1 MFKSDR
7 YEIIEKI
14 LDNSSNR
21 LREKY
26 FLKHFES
33 VYYEII
39 SFSDIE
45 TNFKYKVWHWV
56 NDEPDYIYCYCGNR
70 VSEKMNW
77 LHGYKE
83 YCSNKCSSNSI
94 VVKDKLKTT
103 NLLKYGVDVIQKQ
116 MNIKTKLKILVNIN
130 MVLIIIQKQMNIK

>member
-103 NLLKYGVDVIQKQ
+103 NLLKYGVDRYSKTDEYKNKI
-116 MNIKTKLKILVNIN
+116 NNTCSIKN
-130 MVLIIIQKQMNIK
+130 

>member
-39 SFSDIE
+39 SFRWLQ
-45 TNFKYKVWHWV
+45 F
-56 NDEPDYIYCYCGNR
+56 YI
-70 VSEKMNW
+70 M
-77 LHGYKE
+77 
-83 YCSNKCSSNSI
+83 
-94 VVKDKLKTT
+94 
-103 NLLKYGVDVIQKQ
+103 
-116 MNIKTKLKILVNIN
+116 
-130 MVLIIIQKQMNIK
+130 